1 MQARSSSIKQ
11 DERTFTEA
19 ARRAQIVGAAIDVLA
34 EHGYPNASFAKIAKR
49 AALSSTGM
57 ISYHF
62 RGKDDLIREVVTEIM
77 RVAVEFVTAQL
88 DGETDYMVRLRAHF
102 AANLA
107 LLDEY
112 PKHVAA
118 LSSILASTH
127 PEDREKLGLAG
138 HLAEANRIQEDRFR
152 QGQRAGVFRDFDPE
166 IMVLSIR
173 GALDA
178 AYGRAA
184 VDPNFDTAACARE
197 LADIFDHATRKQSRS
212 EPLP

>member
-1 MQARSSSIKQ
+1 LAKQ

-34 EHGYPNASFAKIAKR
+34 EHGYPNASFAKIAKQ

-62 RGKDDLIREVVTEIM
+62 QGKDDLIREVVTEIM
-77 RVAVEFVTAQL
+77 RVAVGFVTDQL

-118 LSSILASTH
+118 LSSILANTH
-127 PEDREKLGLAG
+127 PDDRQKLGLAD
-138 HLAEANRIQEDRFR
+138 HLADAARIQEDRFR
-152 QGQRAGVFRDFDPE
+152 QGQRAGVFRDFDPA
-166 IMVLSIR
+166 IMVLAIR
-173 GALDA
+173 GAIDA

-184 VDPNFDTAACARE
+184 VDPNFDTAACAHE
-197 LADIFDHATRKQSRS
+197 LADVFDHATRAQSGS
-212 EPLP
+212 EPRR

>member
-1 MQARSSSIKQ
+1 MQAKISSIKQ
-11 DERTFTEA
+11 NERTFIEA
-19 ARRAQIVGAAIDVLA
+19 ARRAQIVAAAIEVLA
-34 EHGYPNASFAKIAKR
+34 DHGYPNASFAKIAKQ
-49 AALSSTGM
+49 AGLSSTGM

-62 RGKDDLIREVVTEIM
+62 RGKDDLIREVVSEIM

-88 DGETDYMVRLRAHF
+88 EGETDYMVRLRAHF

-118 LSSILASTH
+118 LSSILANTH
-127 PEDREKLGLAG
+127 PDDRQQLGLDS
-138 HLAEANRIQEDRFR
+138 HLAEFGLVQEDRFR

-166 IMVLSIR
+166 TMVMAIR

-184 VDPNFDTAACARE
+184 VDPDFDTAACARE
-197 LADIFDHATRKQSRS
+197 LADIFDYATRRQS
-212 EPLP
+212 